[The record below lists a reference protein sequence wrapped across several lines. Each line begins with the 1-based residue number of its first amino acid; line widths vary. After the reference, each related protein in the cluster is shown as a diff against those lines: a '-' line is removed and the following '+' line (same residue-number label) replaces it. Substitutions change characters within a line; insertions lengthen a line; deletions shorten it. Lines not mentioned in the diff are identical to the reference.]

1 MNNILYAANIYI
13 FLLEMIEWRSVIP
26 AELHEDF
33 VRQVDEAVSAELMQ
47 IFIDCEDDPDVDD
60 AGTESALTARF
71 VDHYVSQFRQSL
83 WPPKASAQLGM
94 KAGSLFDSTFWI
106 CSACR
111 EKNPNSFETC
121 RKCNEDNPRD
131 TISERPIVRTVVRSL
146 EPAPVVQPLP
156 LQAATWTCKECS
168 VSNPMTTCVC
178 VECKQHQ
185 DAYKRTTWPPVSV
198 VRDPVES
205 KNLRMQLFNRIRAE
219 FDMDDPFASIEISH
233 EEFFQVVEK
242 LKIIILD
249 DHLASR
255 SLA

>member
-1 MNNILYAANIYI
+1 
-13 FLLEMIEWRSVIP
+13 MIEWRSVIP
-26 AELHEDF
+26 AELQDDF

-60 AGTESALTARF
+60 AETERTLKARF
-71 VDHYVSQFRQSL
+71 VDHYVAQFRQSL
-83 WPPKASAQLGM
+83 WPPKASAQLGI
-94 KAGSLFDSTFWI
+94 KAGSLLDSTFWI

-111 EKNPNSFETC
+111 EKNPNSFDTC
-121 RKCNEDNPRD
+121 RKCNEDKPRE
-131 TISERPIVRTVVRSL
+131 TISERPIVRPVVRSVV
-146 EPAPVVQPLP
+146 PAPVVQPLP
-156 LQAATWTCKECS
+156 LPAATWTCKECL

-178 VECKQHQ
+178 EECKQHQ

-198 VRDPVES
+198 VSDPVDN

-242 LKIIILD
+242 LKKIILD

-255 SLA
+255 SLS